1 MTDLIPVYQDPFDL
15 AEKISRSALIPQAYR
30 GKPADAAICMMYGAE
45 VGLPPMTAL
54 QRIVVINGR
63 PTLDAQGMTAL
74 IRGAGHSLVGTT
86 SDTEATVTGVR
97 LNGDTMTVT
106 FTIADAKRANLVKNG
121 PWTQYPSAMLWARAV
136 SKLARELFSDVLM
149 GMAYVPEE
157 LDFSQPDSPTP
168 LRGEGEPHTADSFPA
183 QGSPPVA
190 DSLRAPPNVSQAT
203 GEIVDA
209 EIVDEPVPVA
219 DVPVDTVDPVH
230 ELAGM
235 KRELTAI
242 IKSLPKRGDQDS
254 LRAHLIGQFG
264 SAAKMTLEQVGEA
277 ITLAAGWPDNAPRP
291 VPEYRDAEF

>member
-1 MTDLIPVYQDPFDL
+1 MTDLIPIYQDPFDL

-168 LRGEGEPHTADSFPA
+168 LRGEGEPHMADSFPA

-209 EIVDEPVPVA
+209 EVVEDVEETPVF
-219 DVPVDTVDPVH
+219 DPPMDPIH

-254 LRAHLIGQFG
+254 LRAHLIGRFG
-264 SAAKMTLEQVGEA
+264 SATKMTVEQVNEA
-277 ITLAAGWPDNAPRP
+277 ITLAAGWPDNAPAP
-291 VPEYRDAEF
+291 ASEYQDAAF

>member
-1 MTDLIPVYQDPFDL
+1 MTDLIPIYQDPFDL

-86 SDTEATVTGVR
+86 SDTEATVVGTR

-157 LDFSQPDSPTP
+157 LDFSQPDSPP
-168 LRGEGEPHTADSFPA
+168 NLRGEGEPHMADSFPA

-190 DSLRAPPNVSQAT
+190 DSLRAPPNVSRAT

-209 EIVDEPVPVA
+209 EVVEVVEETPVA
-219 DVPVDTVDPVH
+219 DTPMDPIH

-254 LRAHLIGQFG
+254 LRAHLIGRFG
-264 SAAKMTLEQVGEA
+264 SATKMTVEQVNEA
-277 ITLAAGWPDNAPRP
+277 ITLAAGWPDNAPAP
-291 VPEYRDAEF
+291 ASEYQGAAF

>member
-1 MTDLIPVYQDPFDL
+1 MTDLIPIYQDPFDL

-54 QRIVVINGR
+54 QRIVVINGK

-74 IRGAGHSLVGTT
+74 IRAAGHSLVGTT
-86 SDTEATVTGVR
+86 SDTEATVTGTR
-97 LNGDTMTVT
+97 TNGDTMSVT

-121 PWTQYPSAMLWARAV
+121 PWTQYPSAMLWARAM

-157 LDFSQPDSPTP
+157 LDFSQPGSPP
-168 LRGEGEPHTADSFPA
+168 PSDEGAPHMVDHGSA
-183 QGSPPVA
+183 QGVPPVA
-190 DSLRAPPNVSQAT
+190 DSLRAPPNVSQDT
-203 GEIVDA
+203 GEIIDA
-209 EIVDEPVPVA
+209 EIVDEPVPVV

-242 IKSLPKRGDQDS
+242 IKSIPSKGQQDA